1 MFLVAKRR
9 QNGSPSLGAGFRR
22 REREQMPAV
31 SSLNPAFLS
40 LAFACDVRSRDLSMA
55 SRYNRGRRP
64 PKPEERKQKN
74 MHWKSDHNRDLYVPS
89 NHHSL
94 KTLDYIDSMVMLFR
108 NEVTIGSPT
117 VSMRDASLD
126 LLLSFYYEKTN
137 ETPMC
142 I

>member
-9 QNGSPSLGAGFRR
+9 QNGSPPLGAGFRR
-22 REREQMPAV
+22 REREQMSAV

-64 PKPEERKQKN
+64 PKPEEIKQKN
-74 MHWKSDHNRDLYVPS
+74 MQCKSDHNSSDHKRLICSFKSFAQNIGLYRQ
-89 NHHSL
+89 H
-94 KTLDYIDSMVMLFR
+94 
-108 NEVTIGSPT
+108 G
-117 VSMRDASLD
+117 DAFS
-126 LLLSFYYEKTN
+126 
-137 ETPMC
+137 